1 MTTDQPAP
9 ISPVVRWLA
18 VALVVCTVV
27 LLAFGGL
34 TTSKKAGM
42 DDPAWPTEPWYLP
55 ALFMSEKVDLEPRA
69 GFLLEHSH
77 RFAGWVVGGLAAGL
91 AFAAWLSG
99 PNKVSRLPA
108 VAAVVLLL
116 GVYAWFHGQMMAAD
130 KLRQATGAFS
140 WPWPSINATVG
151 MSLVTVALAVW
162 QLRRRDDPAKWVRFA
177 ATLVLLGVMI
187 QGLLG
192 GLRVFLNSQVGI
204 KDTIGVEFSQLHG
217 LFAQL
222 VFSGMVLLPMLAG
235 TRRTVAELGES
246 ERNKL
251 KWLSVPLVLAVF
263 VQLIW
268 AVGVRHAPNALTQ
281 RLHILTAFLVAG
293 LVVWLAVRVLTS
305 PGTRKALGF
314 AAWHLLALLAVQLV
328 FGVEAWMGKFAATG
342 PEATIPPMD
351 RAVTTYA
358 VLVRSAHQLVGAS
371 LFASAVAV
379 AFRVLRAPSVVLG
392 EPGPQGPRVRTGVE
406 EREAFVS
413 SV

>member
-1 MTTDQPAP
+1 MTPSVPPP
-9 ISPVVRWLA
+9 ISPVVRRLA

-34 TTSKKAGM
+34 TTSKRAGM

-55 ALFMSEKVDLEPRA
+55 ALFMTEKVELEPRA

-108 VAAVVLLL
+108 VAAVFVLL
-116 GVYAWFHGQMMAAD
+116 GVYGWFHGQMMTAD
-130 KLRQATGAFS
+130 KVRQATGSFT
-140 WPWPSINATVG
+140 WPWSSISATVG
-151 MSLVTVALAVW
+151 MAVMTVAIAVW
-162 QLRRRDDPAKWVRFA
+162 QLRRPDPAKWVRFA
-177 ATLVLLGVMI
+177 ATLVLLGVMA

-192 GLRVFLNSQVGI
+192 GLRVFLNSQIGI
-204 KDTIGVEFSQLHG
+204 KDTVGVEFSQLHG
-217 LFAQL
+217 LFAQI
-222 VFSGMVLLPMLAG
+222 VFSGMVLLTILAG
-235 TRRTVAELGES
+235 PRRAVKELTAADRS
-246 ERNKL
+246 RL
-251 KWLSVPLVLAVF
+251 KWLSVAAVLAVF

-281 RLHILTAFLVAG
+281 RLHLLTAFLVAA

-305 PGTRKALGF
+305 PGTREALGF

-342 PEATIPPMD
+342 PEAATPPMD
-351 RAVTTYA
+351 RAITTYA
-358 VLVRSAHQLVGAS
+358 VLIRTAHQLVGAS

-379 AFRVLRAPSVVLG
+379 AFRVLRAPSVVGRAEHVRQDG
-392 EPGPQGPRVRTGVE
+392 EPRRTSRVEMKNNVIG
-406 EREAFVS
+406 
-413 SV
+413 